1 MGRKKRKGVEL
12 KPFCYYCDRE
22 FDDEKV
28 LIQHQK
34 AKHFKCHE
42 CNRKLDTATGLVVH
56 MLQVHKETI
65 NKVPNCHPGRD
76 NPEIIIHGMEGVPG
90 DIMQERQSK
99 LMEARGIAKQQKSA
113 HTVIGMGLFSGM
125 GFVPQNMHQA
135 MCNGMMPGMP
145 GMPGGPGMMPGNMPG
160 FPAGMMPAALQ
171 NRIPP
176 APGAGMKMP
185 DAAMA
190 GAQFQQRSPQPDH
203 ASSLNAAPNTAPAPS
218 PMGAAQNGS
227 TAHKK
232 EKDVKAKLVFEDD
245 QVSMEE
251 KMAMLSKY
259 NYKHDGDNL
268 ATTNFASIAV
278 SE

>member
-125 GFVPQNMHQA
+125 GFMPNMHQA
-135 MCNGMMPGMP
+135 MANGMMPP
-145 GMPGGPGMMPGNMPG
+145 GLGTSGPGMIPGSLPSMQ
-160 FPAGMMPAALQ
+160 AGMMPPGFQ

-176 APGAGMKMP
+176 APSGGMKLP
-185 DAAMA
+185 DASTAA
-190 GAQFQQRSPQPDH
+190 AQFQQRSPHTEMPPVH
-203 ASSLNAAPNTAPAPS
+203 VATNAAAVPS
-218 PMGAAQNGS
+218 PAVVAPP
-227 TAHKK
+227 KK
-232 EKDVKAKLVFEDD
+232 EKEPVKAKLVFEDD

-259 NYKHDGDNL
+259 NYYHGDEKINK
-268 ATTNFASIAV
+268 SIAV

>member
-125 GFVPQNMHQA
+125 GFMPNMHQA
-135 MCNGMMPGMP
+135 MSNGMMPGIGGGGPAMMASNMSSFQP
-145 GMPGGPGMMPGNMPG
+145 GMFPPGHM
-160 FPAGMMPAALQ
+160 

-176 APGAGMKMP
+176 APTGGGMKLT
-185 DAAMA
+185 DASATV
-190 GAQFQQRSPQPDH
+190 AQFQQRTLQTEHSGF
-203 ASSLNAAPNTAPAPS
+203 NATNSHTAPAPS
-218 PMGAAQNGS
+218 PSVQQNG
-227 TAHKK
+227 APPHKK
-232 EKDVKAKLVFEDD
+232 EKDTVKAKLVFEDD

-259 NYKHDGDNL
+259 NY
-268 ATTNFASIAV
+268 TRI
-278 SE
+278 